1 MDYQVAIEE
10 MDRLHTY
17 LSERSDKLTAMVKK
31 ANVAET
37 MKTYRK
43 AMGIA
48 TLKLK
53 KDTSVGLIKDL
64 ARSMC
69 ADEEYDMVQA
79 EMEYKTCKDL
89 IDCAKAQLNALQ
101 SQTRIKE

>member
-1 MDYQVAIEE
+1 MDYIVAIEE
-10 MDRLHTY
+10 MDRLHAY
-17 LSERSDKLTAMVKK
+17 LNDRREKLTAMVKN

-37 MKTYRK
+37 VKAYRQ

-69 ADEEYDMVQA
+69 ADEEYAMVQA